1 MDINTIKKHL
11 RVSHDFEDD
20 LIEMYVEWA
29 KSDILSSV
37 TTSND
42 VDMEYVEDSFQFKKA
57 VVLLTSF
64 RSEEHTSELQ
74 SRFDL
79 VCRLLLEKK
88 NKIFNDVACMRRR
101 ITTSLNQITCS

>member
-29 KSDILSSV
+29 KSDVLSSV
-37 TTSND
+37 NI
-42 VDMEYVEDSFQFKKA
+42 EYVEDSFQFKKA

-64 RSEEHTSELQ
+64 YFEQ
-74 SRFDL
+74 
-79 VCRLLLEKK
+79 RLTISDKK
-88 NKIFNDVACMRRR
+88 QVEMPYGVLDAIQKLRGDV
-101 ITTSLNQITCS
+101 NVD